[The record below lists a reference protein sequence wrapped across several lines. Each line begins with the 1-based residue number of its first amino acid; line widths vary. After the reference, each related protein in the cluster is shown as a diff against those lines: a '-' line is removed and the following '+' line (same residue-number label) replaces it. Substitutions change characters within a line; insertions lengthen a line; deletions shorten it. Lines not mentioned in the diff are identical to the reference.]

1 MKQTY
6 LKNVVTLE
14 LDAER
19 CIGCGQCINVC
30 PHNVFEMAGDK
41 VRLINRDGC
50 MECGACALNCPVEAL
65 ESQRRRR
72 LCRRNHS
79 GLADGQR
86 AQLLLNQ
93 KDRKAI
99 FLISATNNEQRTVAV
114 I

>member
-30 PHNVFEMAGDK
+30 PHQVFAMAGDK
-41 VRLINRDGC
+41 VRFANRDGC

-65 ESQRRRR
+65 KVNAGVG
-72 LCRRNHS
+72 C
-79 GLADGQR
+79 A
-86 AQLLLNQ
+86 A
-93 KDRKAI
+93 AI
-99 FLISATNNEQRTVAV
+99 IQGWITGKEPSCC
-114 I
+114 